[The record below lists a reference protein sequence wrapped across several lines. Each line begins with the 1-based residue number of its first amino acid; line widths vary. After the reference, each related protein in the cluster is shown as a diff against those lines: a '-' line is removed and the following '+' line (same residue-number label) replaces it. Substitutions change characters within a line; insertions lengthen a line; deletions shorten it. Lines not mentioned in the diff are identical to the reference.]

1 MAERRMIS
9 KKVIFSD
16 EFAKLPE
23 KSRLAYFY
31 LLLAA
36 DDEGFLGNTKLIL
49 TMQNLNQKSIV
60 PLIEKGFFY
69 YFDTC
74 VGVIMHWYSQNR
86 VAKDRFTPT
95 IYREERNRLTIDENK
110 TYVFR

>member
-1 MAERRMIS
+1 MIS

-36 DDEGFLGNTKLIL
+36 DDEGFLDNTMMVLAMQKLSRKCI
-49 TMQNLNQKSIV
+49 I
-60 PLIEKGFFY
+60 PLIEKGFVY

-74 VGVIMHWYSQNR
+74 IGVIMHWYLQNR

-95 IYREERNRLTIDENK
+95 RYREERNQLTIDENK
-110 TYVFR
+110 VYVFR